1 MGSIPTLATRE
12 GVSFGRRLFYYRKA
26 DSRADS
32 CPTQTKMPEINS
44 DAFVGGGAG
53 IRTRNLEVM
62 GLARCHFSTPLRKT
76 ILTVSGSRI
85 VLMDFRDKLKF
96 LASLGLQLS
105 YGPREMPFLHPATQ
119 D

>member
-1 MGSIPTLATRE
+1 
-12 GVSFGRRLFYYRKA
+12 
-26 DSRADS
+26 
-32 CPTQTKMPEINS
+32 
-44 DAFVGGGAG
+44 
-53 IRTRNLEVM
+53 
-62 GLARCHFSTPLRKT
+62 
-76 ILTVSGSRI
+76 LTVSGSRI